1 MKIRLG
7 FVSNSSSSS
16 FIIKYSDGEK
26 CLHCGNWIKKPDWEE
41 FFDKIAKYDLRT
53 QMISAD
59 NNFIK
64 NEIRCLE
71 IPEEEKN
78 FLISEVENAV
88 SNKLKI
94 AHVRIDN
101 GYLDDFYKFFNNKI
115 IVFGE
120 ELFGG

>member
-1 MKIRLG
+1 MEYFSIFL
-7 FVSNSSSSS
+7 
-16 FIIKYSDGEK
+16 IT
-26 CLHCGNWIKKPDWEE
+26 GNWIKKPDWEE